1 MSAWRILQVILIFTT
16 LTLSGL
22 WIKDGFQVFTKD
34 KSEKITLVKDDI
46 FGTTIEK
53 REWIDDFQ
61 LGLLPDD
68 PLLPFRSLSF
78 FIVLSFLGIALAQ
91 RKIHKTTKHDIS

>member
-1 MSAWRILQVILIFTT
+1 MSVWRILQIILILISFTF
-16 LTLSGL
+16 SGL

-46 FGTTIEK
+46 FGTTVEK

-78 FIVLSFLGIALAQ
+78 FLVLSLIGIAIAQ
-91 RKIHKTTKHDIS
+91 RKIQKTTKQIIS

>member
-1 MSAWRILQVILIFTT
+1 MSAWRILQVILILIP